1 MYLGDRP
8 HLFSLHSLQTKGKRP
23 GREASKSSPLEPR
36 CGRYLRTSAAS
47 TVEDLPAVQIPTKY
61 SGSSYMQYMLY
72 AVLDVVLIHSVRRS
86 RCRSLCY
93 SASAVRW
100 KGRETHK
107 FPGIGHYLRRTCD
120 EIGLRE
126 MESINGSL
134 PIGATHLAVGLTAV
148 QPAPFHSALA
158 FGPWGFLSL
167 AWKSPCWC
175 HTLAVKIASNLTFD
189 YNSLWPR

>member
-8 HLFSLHSLQTKGKRP
+8 HPFSLHSLRTKGKRP

-47 TVEDLPAVQIPTKY
+47 TVEDLPAVQIPTNY

-72 AVLDVVLIHSVRRS
+72 PVLDVVLVYSVRRS
-86 RCRSLCY
+86 RRSRCQSLCY
-93 SASAVRW
+93 SASGGAVE
-100 KGRETHK
+100 RERNAQI
-107 FPGIGHYLRRTCD
+107 PWNCYLRRTCD

-134 PIGATHLAVGLTAV
+134 PIGATHLAVGSTAV
-148 QPAPFHSALA
+148 QPAPFHSALLLA
-158 FGPWGFLSL
+158 RGGF
-167 AWKSPCWC
+167 C
-175 HTLAVKIASNLTFD
+175 H
-189 YNSLWPR
+189 